1 MKYMIAMAAVSAA
14 AMSAS
19 AGGLTIGQYLLG
31 DHPGGGENPPPYG
44 LRLDGIVAGG
54 VASLSLGHHGDTIL
68 TVTDDG
74 GALSINISG
83 TLYGGEV
90 DGMGGYVSASSYTI
104 DMDYVLGV
112 SDEGNGW
119 AVNGFSASNSGTLTN
134 LDTMDVID
142 LYGKDNAAG
151 LVFAFLA
158 DGHRLD
164 GDDDS
169 WVGRGWITDQSDGS
183 DPYSGYRDWLFTA
196 TKVPAPGALAL
207 LGLGGLCS
215 ARRRR

>member
-1 MKYMIAMAAVSAA
+1 MKYAMAIVALSGAV
-14 AMSAS
+14 MSAS
-19 AGGLTIGQYLLG
+19 AGGLTVGQYLLD

-44 LRLDGIVAGG
+44 LRLDGIVAPGT
-54 VASLSLGHHGDTIL
+54 ASLSLGHHGDTIL

-74 GALSINISG
+74 GTLSINISG
-83 TLYGGEV
+83 TLYGGAL
-90 DGMGGYVSASSYTI
+90 DGMGGYASATSYAI

-119 AVNGFSASNSGTLTN
+119 AVNGFTASNSGTLTN
-134 LDTMDVID
+134 LDTMAVID
-142 LYGKDNAAG
+142 LYGMNNPAG

-164 GDDDS
+164 NDDDT
-169 WVGRGWITDQSDGS
+169 WVGRGWITDQSDGT
-183 DPYSGYRDWLFTA
+183 DPHSGYRDWLFTA
-196 TKVPAPGALAL
+196 TKVPAPGTFAL

-215 ARRRR
+215 SRRRR

>member
-1 MKYMIAMAAVSAA
+1 MAILALSGA

-44 LRLDGIVAGG
+44 LRLDGVIAPG
-54 VASLSLGHHGDTIL
+54 AATLSLGHHGDTIL

-74 GALSINISG
+74 GTLSINISG

-90 DGMGGYVSASSYTI
+90 DGMGGYVSATSYAI
-104 DMDYVLGV
+104 DMNYVLGV

-119 AVNGFSASNSGTLTN
+119 AVNGFDAANSGTLTN
-134 LDTMDVID
+134 LDTMAVID
-142 LYGKDNAAG
+142 LYGKDNPAG

-164 GDDDS
+164 NDDDS

-183 DPYSGYRDWLFTA
+183 DPLGGYRDWLFTA
-196 TKVPAPGALAL
+196 TEVPAPGALAL
-207 LGLGGLCS
+207 IGLGGMVAS
-215 ARRRR
+215 RRRR